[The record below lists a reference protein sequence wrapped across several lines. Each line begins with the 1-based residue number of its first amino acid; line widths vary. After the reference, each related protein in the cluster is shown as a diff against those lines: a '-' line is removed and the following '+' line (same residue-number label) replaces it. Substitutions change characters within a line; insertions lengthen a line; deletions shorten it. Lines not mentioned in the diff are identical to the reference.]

1 MTALCAVFGGLER
14 IYKARTIGG
23 GGGGGGEV
31 EGKVSIREMDGNVR

>member
-14 IYKARTIGG
+14 IYKARII